1 MADMVTRP
9 APFRQADVKR
19 AVRGAQDA
27 GMTVARV
34 EIERDGRIVVIAA
47 TINDQPADDL
57 DKWRATRA
65 R

>member
-1 MADMVTRP
+1 MAARL

-34 EIERDGRIVVIAA
+34 EIEKDGRIVVIAA
-47 TINDQPADDL
+47 TTDDQTKDDL